1 MNTYDFKQGLME
13 ELLTLPAAKR
23 TKDGVVVRCP
33 SCGDSRKSKDHGHL
47 HIRINLRNDE
57 PIIYHCFRCDDFKGI
72 FNSST
77 LRELELYDNSLSSTL
92 IQYNNSS
99 IRKIKKSLRLKNN
112 KLDIKNPNVKDINL
126 AEPKRKYLNERL
138 GVDLSIEQWCE
149 LKVVFNL
156 IELLM
161 ANNLKEFTSSK
172 DTILALHANYVGFL
186 TTANEFVNCRCIY
199 PEGQRYYK
207 YTLKEI
213 IGDTKKMY
221 IIPSAVDLLSTE
233 KVTINIAEGVFDI
246 LGIYLNLTENH
257 ENQIYSA
264 VCGCGFQTVVTYFIQ
279 SGLFGDNIRINI
291 YSDKDKD
298 RQFYDKLFNQISPYV
313 GEIYLYYN
321 EKGKDYGVPKEEI
334 SLLETRIK

>member
-1 MNTYDFKQGLME
+1 MNIYEFKEDLLE

-47 HIRINLRNDE
+47 HIKINLRNDE
-57 PIIYHCFRCDDFKGI
+57 PILYHCFRCDDFKGI
-72 FNSST
+72 LNSST
-77 LRELELYDNSLSSTL
+77 LRELDLYDNSLSSNL

-99 IRKIKKSLRLKNN
+99 IRKIKKSLRIKNN
-112 KLDIKNPNVKDINL
+112 KLDIKNPKVKDVKL
-126 AEPKRKYLNERL
+126 AEEKRSYLNNRL
-138 GVDLSIEQWCE
+138 GVDLSLDEWIR

-161 ANNLKEFTSSK
+161 ENNLKEFTASK
-172 DTILALHANYVGFL
+172 NTILTLHTNYVGFL

-221 IIPSAVDLLSTE
+221 IIPTVIDLLTTE

-246 LGIYLNLTENH
+246 LGIYLNHSITH

-264 VCGCGFQTVVTYFIQ
+264 VCGCGFQTVVTHFIHL
-279 SGLFGDNIRINI
+279 GLFGDNIRVNI
-291 YSDKDKD
+291 FSDKDKN
-298 RQFYDKLFNQISPYV
+298 REFYDKLFDNISPFV

-321 EKGKDYGVPKEEI
+321 EKGKDYGVPKEEV

>member
-1 MNTYDFKQGLME
+1 MNTYDFKQGLLE

-23 TKDGVVVRCP
+23 TKGGVVVRCP
-33 SCGDSRKSKDHGHL
+33 SCGDSRKSRDHGHL
-47 HIRINLRNDE
+47 HIRIDLRNDN
-57 PIIYHCFRCDDFKGI
+57 PLIYHCFRCDEFKGI
-72 FNSST
+72 FNSSI
-77 LRELELYDNSLSSTL
+77 LRELDLYDNNLSSSL

-112 KLDIKNPNVKDINL
+112 KLDIKNPNVKDTKL
-126 AEPKRKYLNERL
+126 AEDKRKYLNERL
-138 GVDLSIEQWCE
+138 GVDLSFQEWTE

-161 ANNLKEFTSSK
+161 ENNLKEFTSAK
-172 DTILALHANYVGFL
+172 ETIMSLHANYVGFL

-221 IIPSAVDLLSTE
+221 IIPTEVDLLSTE
-233 KVTINIAEGVFDI
+233 KITINIAEGVFDI
-246 LGIYLNLTENH
+246 LGIYLNLSDNH
-257 ENQIYSA
+257 ERQIYSA

-279 SGLFGDNIRINI
+279 SGLFGDNVRVNLF
-291 YSDKDKD
+291 SDKDKD
-298 RQFYDKLFNQISPYV
+298 KLFYNKLVEQISPFV

-321 EKGKDYGVPKEEI
+321 AKGKDYGVPKEEI
-334 SLLETRIK
+334 ELLETRIK